1 MAIDATLGEIKRG
14 ERANEVLEN
23 PLFKEIRNL
32 QATGSKGQKARLTSG
47 HALLEGIHLVQ
58 TWLGDPALKTLL
70 TSDLGLQNPEISQA
84 VYEHLEICPEV
95 RVIKLD
101 SALWDLLSDLVNA
114 PHIAGLLN
122 LPKTMLTSS
131 QSIATLEGDVVI
143 LDRVQDAGN
152 VGSILRTAAAA
163 GFTQVI
169 ALSGCAHLWS
179 TKVLR
184 AGMGAHRILD
194 LYEGWS
200 NQQVLSAI
208 TAPLLAAAA
217 DAEQDIY
224 SLKKELLHPVA
235 WVMGSEGQGVSE
247 DLLAQ
252 AKGVAIPIDPRVES
266 LNVSTAAAVCL
277 FETMR
282 VRRT

>member
-1 MAIDATLGEIKRG
+1 MNFDLITSK
-14 ERANEVLEN
+14 EN

-32 QATGSKGQKARLTSG
+32 QATGSKGQKARIARG
-47 HALLEGIHLVQ
+47 QALLEGIHLVQ
-58 TWLGDPALKTLL
+58 TWVGDPALKILL
-70 TSDLGLQNPEISQA
+70 TSEVGLQNTEISEA
-84 VYEHLEICPEV
+84 VYSHIEICPDTKV
-95 RVIKLD
+95 FQLD
-101 SALWDLLSDLVNA
+101 SAIWDLLSDLVNA
-114 PHIAGLLN
+114 PHIAGLLD
-122 LPKTMLTSS
+122 LPQSCLSPP
-131 QSIATLEGDVVI
+131 QSIATLAGDVVI
-143 LDRVQDAGN
+143 LDRIQDAGN
-152 VGSILRTAAAA
+152 VGSILRTAAAS

-179 TKVLR
+179 SKVLR
-184 AGMGAHRILD
+184 AGMGAHRLLN

-200 NQQVLSAI
+200 NQQVLSAV
-208 TAPLLAAAA
+208 TAPMLAASA
-217 DAEQDIY
+217 DAEH
-224 SLKKELLHPVA
+224 ELYALQQELQHPVA

-282 VRRT
+282 VRRS

>member
-1 MAIDATLGEIKRG
+1 MNFDLITSR
-14 ERANEVLEN
+14 EN
-23 PLFKEIRNL
+23 SLFKEIRNL
-32 QATGSKGQKARLTSG
+32 QATGSKGQKARQATG
-47 HALLEGIHLVQ
+47 QALLEGIHLVQ
-58 TWLGDPALKTLL
+58 TWVGDPSLKILL
-70 TSDLGLQNPEISQA
+70 TSEIGLQNVEISQA
-84 VYEHLEICPEV
+84 VYEHIEICPDTKV
-95 RVIKLD
+95 YQLD

-114 PHIAGLLN
+114 PHIAGLLD
-122 LPKTMLTSS
+122 LPKSIIAPT
-131 QSIATLEGDVVI
+131 QSIATLAGDVLI
-143 LDRVQDAGN
+143 LDRIQDAGN

-179 TKVLR
+179 SKVLR
-184 AGMGAHRILD
+184 AGMGSHRLLD

-208 TAPLLAAAA
+208 TAPMLAATA
-217 DAEQDIY
+217 DAEHDLF

-252 AKGVAIPIDPRVES
+252 AKGVSIPIDPRVES

-282 VRRT
+282 VRRG

>member
-1 MAIDATLGEIKRG
+1 MNFDLITSK
-14 ERANEVLEN
+14 EN

-32 QATGSKGQKARLTSG
+32 QATGSKGQKARLASG
-47 HALLEGIHLVQ
+47 QVLLEGIHLVQ
-58 TWLGDPALKTLL
+58 TWVGDPALRILL
-70 TSDLGLQNPEISQA
+70 TSEVGLKNVEISQA
-84 VYEHLEICPEV
+84 VYDHLEICPETKV
-95 RVIKLD
+95 FQLD
-101 SALWDLLSDLVNA
+101 STLWDLLSDLVNA
-114 PHIAGLLN
+114 PHIAGLID
-122 LPKTMLTSS
+122 LPKSTIAPP
-131 QSIATLEGDVVI
+131 QSISTLAGDVVI

-184 AGMGAHRILD
+184 AGMGAHKLLD

-200 NQQVLSAI
+200 NQQVLSAV
-208 TAPLLAAAA
+208 TAPLLATTA
-217 DAEQDIY
+217 DAEQDLY

-252 AKGVAIPIDPRVES
+252 AKGISIPIDPRVES

-277 FETMR
+277 FETVR

>member
-1 MAIDATLGEIKRG
+1 MQFDLITSK
-14 ERANEVLEN
+14 EN

-208 TAPLLAAAA
+208 TAPLLAATA

>member
-1 MAIDATLGEIKRG
+1 MNFDLITSK
-14 ERANEVLEN
+14 EN

-32 QATGSKGQKARLTSG
+32 QATGSKGQKARLASG
-47 HALLEGIHLVQ
+47 QALLEGIHLVQ
-58 TWLGDPALKTLL
+58 TWVGDPALKTLL
-70 TSDLGLQNPEISQA
+70 TSEIGLKNAEISQA
-84 VYEHLEICPEV
+84 VYEHLEICPETKV
-95 RVIKLD
+95 VQLD

-114 PHIAGLLN
+114 PHIAGLLD
-122 LPKTMLTSS
+122 LPKSTLATP
-131 QSIATLEGDVVI
+131 QSIATFDGDVVI

-184 AGMGAHRILD
+184 AGMGAHKLLD

-200 NQQVLSAI
+200 NQQVLSAV
-208 TAPLLAAAA
+208 TAPLLATTA
-217 DAEQDIY
+217 DAEQDLY
-224 SLKKELLHPVA
+224 SLKKELLYPVA

-252 AKGVAIPIDPRVES
+252 AKGVSIPIDPRVES

-277 FETMR
+277 FETAR
-282 VRRT
+282 IRRA